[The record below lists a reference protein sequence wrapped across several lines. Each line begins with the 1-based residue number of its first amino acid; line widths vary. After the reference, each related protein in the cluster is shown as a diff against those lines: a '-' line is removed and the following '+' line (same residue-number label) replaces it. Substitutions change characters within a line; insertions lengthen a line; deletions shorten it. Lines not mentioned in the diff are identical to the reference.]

1 MCCDIHQKYPYLLV
15 IGMFDGNVAVYN
27 LQKSVAE
34 PIYKSLGIYGKHS
47 DVVWEVKWGP
57 DMQDGEINFYSIS
70 SDGRVFNW
78 VLMQSKLTITTI
90 ITLFLNREYVSG
102 PDGTDI
108 KLKGCGT
115 CMIFHPKLPN
125 IFLVGTEEGLIF
137 KCSTEFS
144 SRYLITYQA
153 HYLPVYRIDFN
164 KYNSNIFAS
173 CGADWRV
180 KIWEDMRRWVPLSPV
195 GPNRSNLSPVL
206 FCLQRATIH
215 IRFGCERRRRQM
227 GSVLIDCL
235 SRRND
240 WRQSFRFRYKC
251 QQVQTDLRSTGCCAQ
266 ECTTHANRIQSE
278 NSIHHCRRWQVSEN
292 EHIRWTDKF
301 NVMLL

>member
-1 MCCDIHQKYPYLLV
+1 MCCDVHPKYPYLLV

-27 LQKSVAE
+27 LQKSTTE
-34 PIYKSLGIYGKHS
+34 PIYKSRGIHGKHS

-57 DMQDGEINFYSIS
+57 DMPDGEINFYSIS

-90 ITLFLNREYVSG
+90 ITLFLDREFVGG

-144 SRYLITYQA
+144 SRYLMTYQA

-164 KYNSNIFAS
+164 KYNSNIFVS
-173 CGADWRV
+173 CGADWRI
-180 KIWEDMRRWVPLSPV
+180 KIWEDMRRYQLFTLCFV
-195 GPNRSNLSPVL
+195 GRVNLKS
-206 FCLQRATIH
+206 FHLQ
-215 IRFGCERRRRQM
+215 
-227 GSVLIDCL
+227 
-235 SRRND
+235 
-240 WRQSFRFRYKC
+240 
-251 QQVQTDLRSTGCCAQ
+251 
-266 ECTTHANRIQSE
+266 
-278 NSIHHCRRWQVSEN
+278 
-292 EHIRWTDKF
+292 
-301 NVMLL
+301 